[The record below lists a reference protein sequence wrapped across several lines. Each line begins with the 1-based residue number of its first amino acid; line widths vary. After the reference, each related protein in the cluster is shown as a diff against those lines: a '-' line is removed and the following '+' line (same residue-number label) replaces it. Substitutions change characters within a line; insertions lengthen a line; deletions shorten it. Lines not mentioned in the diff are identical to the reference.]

1 MQVDLCRHI
10 KTNGLQCH
18 AVALSGGVFCY
29 FHNRLHRS
37 QDPYRDKTYLY
48 PHRVESG
55 MYIHLSE
62 LEDAESIQ
70 IAISSVVNALAT
82 ECITEKRAYALF
94 QGLYLASANARRLRN
109 VRHPAQVVRDL
120 YKESWSSIP
129 EGNCDIA
136 PPGRTCEVDDF
147 VEAPEESEFFES
159 LTAKPEPP
167 ETTAS
172 PEPIAVPTP
181 PEDNASRYA
190 KPSGLAFSTKESAG
204 ASAPGACLPPPA
216 PELTL
221 CAAASTQHVPRS
233 TDSLPLAPQP
243 EPQTENLEPIPQYP
257 RSIPRDAQR
266 YTRPAIRGTHLTA
279 GRQPR
284 PRSRAARPIHPERSR
299 SRPQSAA

>member
-10 KTNGLQCH
+10 KTNGLQCR
-18 AVALSGGVFCY
+18 AVALAGGVFCY

-55 MYIHLSE
+55 IYIHLSE

-120 YKESWSSIP
+120 YKDSWSSIP

-167 ETTAS
+167 PRSIPIDPPLPAS
-172 PEPIAVPTP
+172 EGS
-181 PEDNASRYA
+181 N
-190 KPSGLAFSTKESAG
+190 L
-204 ASAPGACLPPPA
+204 A
-216 PELTL
+216 PEL
-221 CAAASTQHVPRS
+221 CVAASTDVPF
-233 TDSLPLAPQP
+233 SLPPDP
-243 EPQTENLEPIPQYP
+243 CSPIPQYP
-257 RSIPRDAQR
+257 RSTPRDAR
-266 YTRPAIRGTHLTA
+266 GYTRPAVRGTPPTA